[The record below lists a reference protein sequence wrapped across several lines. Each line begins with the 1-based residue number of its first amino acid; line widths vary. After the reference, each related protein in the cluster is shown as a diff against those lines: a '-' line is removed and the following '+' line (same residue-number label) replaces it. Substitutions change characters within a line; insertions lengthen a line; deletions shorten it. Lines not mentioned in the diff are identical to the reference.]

1 MADAKRASS
10 HLPAYAKKRHRISL
24 DCSDLRKLPYQGYS
38 PTIFRGR
45 ATEADLEVTVKGQ
58 LENSNSRRQA
68 QACGGADWGAGTA
81 LHSAK
86 GLGGARQRT
95 PARSILVK

>member
-1 MADAKRASS
+1 MQREL
-10 HLPAYAKKRHRISL
+10 HLTFQLMQRSVIESL
-24 DCSDLRKLPYQGYS
+24 WTKVVCGLLPYQGYS

-68 QACGGADWGAGTA
+68 QACGGADRGAGTA
-81 LHSAK
+81 LHLPK
-86 GLGGARQRT
+86 G
-95 PARSILVK
+95 